1 MNLMNN
7 KYLIIILIFLLAF
20 IPITS
25 CANIIENITENI
37 GNDKII
43 YPIREQTLIILLQ
56 PILDNSNDYTM
67 TLCNRRMI
75 CVQTSMRNDE
85 IRYMGPFLE
94 SSISYILNELKNET
108 NSINTWNKRQ
118 DFFRNVYVNYMNIYD
133 KKFGTLNSININS
146 K

>member
-7 KYLIIILIFLLAF
+7 KYLIIVLIFLLAF

-25 CANIIENITENI
+25 RAEIIENITENI

-67 TLCNRRMI
+67 TLCSHRKI
-75 CVQTSMRNDE
+75 CVQTSMQNDE
-85 IRYMGPFLE
+85 IRYIGPFLE
-94 SSISYILNELKNET
+94 DAISYILNELKNET
-108 NSINTWNKRQ
+108 NSLNTWNKRQ
-118 DFFRNVYVNYMNIYD
+118 DLFRNVYAKYMNTYD